1 MCDDSSAYYLVG
13 LTWRSATSFAGI
25 IKRFLHLSVVQLELL
40 LRGVLMKYL
49 LLKSIF
55 LYFLFGM
62 TTMANASCNELYNHQ
77 LTTLDG
83 KPFNLCDYQDKP
95 ILVVN
100 TASKCGFTSQF
111 EALEGMYKQYKTQG
125 LLVIGFPSNDFK
137 QELTDDKKIGDFCKM
152 TYGVEFPMMSK
163 SAVRGDDVNPFYK
176 QLILKTGTQ
185 PKWNFYKYVIAP
197 GGEKV
202 TVFSSMTKPDSVK
215 VMNEIKP
222 YLK

>member
-1 MCDDSSAYYLVG
+1 MGVFIKDDVMRCFFKTLIMMLGILGVSS
-13 LTWRSATSFAGI
+13 
-25 IKRFLHLSVVQLELL
+25 
-40 LRGVLMKYL
+40 
-49 LLKSIF
+49 
-55 LYFLFGM
+55 
-62 TTMANASCNELYNHQ
+62 MANAKCNALYNHQ

-100 TASKCGFTSQF
+100 TASKCGFTPQF
-111 EALEGMYKQYKTQG
+111 EALESLYKQYKSQG

-137 QELTDDKKIGDFCKM
+137 QELGDDKKIGDFCKM

-163 SAVRGDDVNPFYK
+163 SAVRGSDVNPLYK
-176 QLILKTGTQ
+176 QLIAKTGTK

-197 GGEKV
+197 EGKKV
-202 TVFSSMTKPDSVK
+202 TVFSSLTKPDSK
-215 VMNEIKP
+215 AIMKEITP